1 MVKKTVYIA
10 PSMVV
15 VNLGASDELLDTM
28 SAGILGN
35 GGKTSDVDFSEGADV
50 KDDRGGFFDDE
61 W

>member
-15 VNLGASDELLDTM
+15 VNLGASDGLLTDL
-28 SAGILGN
+28 SANGVLGS
-35 GGKTSDVDFSEGADV
+35 GGYTKDNVTDADV
-50 KDDRGGFFDDE
+50 KSDRGGFFDDE

>member
-1 MVKKTVYIA
+1 MKKTVYIA

-15 VNLGASDELLDTM
+15 VNLGASDGLLTDL
-28 SAGILGN
+28 SANGVLGS

-50 KDDRGGFFDDE
+50 KDDRGGFFGDE

>member
-1 MVKKTVYIA
+1 MKKTVYIA

-15 VNLGASDELLDTM
+15 VNLGASDGLLTDL
-28 SAGILGN
+28 SANGVLGS
-35 GGKTSDVDFSEGADV
+35 GGTTSEGGFSEADV

>member
-1 MVKKTVYIA
+1 MKKTVYIA

-15 VNLGASDELLDTM
+15 VNLGASDGLLQSL
-28 SAGILGN
+28 SATGVLGN
-35 GGKTSDVDFSEGADV
+35 GGTTDGSFTDADV

>member
-1 MVKKTVYIA
+1 MKKTVYIA

-15 VNLGASDELLDTM
+15 VNLGASDGLLTDL
-28 SAGILGN
+28 SATGVLGN
-35 GGKTSDVDFSEGADV
+35 GGTTDGNVTDADV